1 MLCLRFVF
9 LFSSYAHTHT
19 HIQPAQCVHPPTMP
33 KCRSAVLLFWFFKF
47 KGNSN
52 LRGCFGS
59 ASAFICLYLLLSF
72 SLHFYLSFTHPFT
85 LSPPSLSLSLSALSS
100 AWALLARAHSAR
112 CCLGPRL
119 VCATP
124 PLTCTFAACLLS
136 PSASYGFKRGRRLV
150 VRHAAPPQINQQHVA
165 RCDSSIAS
173 GSPRRGRFCFIFA
186 IYNIYRYIYMNI

>member
-1 MLCLRFVF
+1 MLAVCFFVF
-9 LFSSYAHTHT
+9 LICSHTRTYSRHSVST
-19 HIQPAQCVHPPTMP
+19 HLQCQNVGQ
-33 KCRSAVLLFWFFKF
+33 LFC
-47 KGNSN
+47 
-52 LRGCFGS
+52 CFGS
-59 ASAFICLYLLLSF
+59 SSSRATRTFEDALALPLHLSACICFYPSPFTSIFPSLTPSL
-72 SLHFYLSFTHPFT
+72 SLHHLY
-85 LSPPSLSLSLSALSS
+85 LSLSLSAFSS